1 MKTYSLLTELSQL
14 DAIASNER
22 EVSDYLIKS
31 INKPYSKDGLGSII
45 FKEGFGPKILLT
57 TNMDEPGLIV
67 TGFTKDGFIK
77 FQPVGIHFSQS
88 FLHQM
93 FTITTK
99 KGKIHAVSTYKPY
112 QYMQPEER
120 KTEFPLK
127 EMLLDAGFKTEDEVL
142 KSGIEIGDM
151 VTYKHTIDLLKNDMV
166 IGKGISNRS
175 ANAVLVELLNEVDA
189 KNIELNVAFTTQRS
203 MSMKG
208 AKTVSYFVEPD
219 ISIAV
224 YAYDATDLPGLDSRG
239 RKLGSGPMVAIY
251 DQGLIAHPKL
261 LRFVRDVASKE
272 KISIQETYLDSEA
285 SEGGYLSLSKVGS
298 ASISIGIPVRN
309 RYSRQEMVS
318 LDDLKQTKKLLK
330 CIVDALN
337 RELVDKILYE

>member
-22 EVSDYLIKS
+22 EVSNYLVSK
-31 INKPYSKDGLGSII
+31 INKPHIKDGLGSII
-45 FKEGFGPKILLT
+45 FKEGVGPKLLLT

-99 KGKIHAVSTYKPY
+99 NGKIHAVSTYKPY
-112 QYMQPEER
+112 SYLQPEER
-120 KTEFPLK
+120 KSEFPLK
-127 EMLLDAGFKTEDEVL
+127 DMLLDAGFKSDIDAQ
-142 KSGIEIGDM
+142 KAGIEIGDM
-151 VTYKHTIDLLKNDMV
+151 ITYQHKINRLGNDLV
-166 IGKGISNRS
+166 IGKGLSNRS
-175 ANAVLVELLNEVDA
+175 AISLLIELLNELNTSDV
-189 KNIELNVAFTTQRS
+189 ELNVAFTTQKS

-208 AKTVSYFVEPD
+208 AKTVSYMVEPD

-224 YAYDATDLPGLDSRG
+224 YAYDAMDLPGLDSRG

-261 LRFVRDVASKE
+261 LRFVREVAQKE
-272 KISIQETYLDSEA
+272 KISIQEMYLETEA
-285 SEGGYLSLSKVGS
+285 SEGGYLSLSKTGS
-298 ASISIGIPVRN
+298 ACISIGIPVRN
-309 RYSRQEMVS
+309 RYSSQEIVS
-318 LDDLKQTKKLLK
+318 LEDILETKRLLK
-330 CIVDALN
+330 SLILALN
-337 RELVDKILYE
+337 SNTVDKILFE